1 MAAGSAPL
9 EVLVV
14 GWFPR
19 ADDPIAG
26 RFIADQVAALSATGR
41 IRPTVVSADPVALHG
56 DLPLRTRAADA
67 WARAVRD
74 AAGEGHATLPS
85 GAFGPAGV
93 PVARLGVPVGR
104 TAAVGRVNEHDHR
117 AAALDA
123 FLSGSAGSWSLVH
136 AHVGYPEGAAA
147 ARVATAHGLPLVLT
161 EHATYLDRLFADPET
176 RTAYLDGARAAS
188 RIVAVGAV
196 LAAQIGREFP
206 ELASRI
212 VIIPNTVDID
222 AFRPTGPAERDPD
235 ELLWV
240 GYRREVKGMP
250 TLLRAFAIVRAAR
263 PATTLRLIGR
273 STTDDEEAGWTRLA
287 GELGVADAVRFDPPA
302 DRAGVA
308 AAMARAALF
317 VHPGRRE
324 TMGIVAVEA
333 LASGLPVVATDSGG
347 VTEVLGADPNAVG
360 ALVPPDDPDALAA
373 AMLATLARRATFDPI
388 ALHNH
393 VAGYG
398 AAAVASRIAD
408 LYDEVLAEHPGRPAP
423 ARAAGPP
430 ALAMPA
436 DEPVVL
442 VAFDRPAL
450 DRHLAAA
457 PAWATAGATIVTAGG
472 ALPGH
477 PGSIVVDGPD
487 ADGVAELLRS
497 TVRARRPGAVGLLA
511 AGPRWLIGRW
521 RRRRVVGRVMPRL
534 SATVD
539 AAVAEVLARHPDGAT
554 DRDAGARPVLVVC
567 AGGVDVLAAAPARE
581 AGRARIAPG
590 GLRWIGDLGWLR
602 LAGADRAGADR
613 AGADRAAAAG
623 GTVRQPVAGTPDEAS
638 SS

>member
-1 MAAGSAPL
+1 MAARSAPL
-9 EVLVV
+9 DVLVV

-26 RFIADQVAALSATGR
+26 RFIADQVAALRATGR

-56 DLPLRTRAADA
+56 DLPLRTRSAEG
-67 WARAVRD
+67 WSRVVRD
-74 AAGEGHATLPS
+74 AAASGSATLPS
-85 GAFGPAGV
+85 GAFGPDGV
-93 PVARLGVPVGR
+93 PIARLGVPVGR

-123 FLSGSAGSWSLVH
+123 FLSGSAGNWSLVH

-147 ARVATAHGLPLVLT
+147 ARVARARGLPLVLT
-161 EHATYLDRLFADPET
+161 EHATYLDRLFADPGT
-176 RTAYLDGARAAS
+176 RAAYLDGARAAS

-196 LAAQIGREFP
+196 LAEQIGREFP

-222 AFRPTGPAERDPD
+222 AFAPVGPAERNPD

-240 GYRREVKGMP
+240 GYRREVKGMA
-250 TLLRAFAIVRAAR
+250 TLLRAFALVRAAR
-263 PATTLRLIGR
+263 PTTALRLIGR
-273 STTDDEEAGWTRLA
+273 STTDDEETGWRRLA
-287 GELGVADAVRFDPPA
+287 GELGVADAVRFEPPA

-308 AAMARAALF
+308 AAMAHAALF

-347 VTEVLGADPNAVG
+347 VTEVLGADPDAVG

-373 AMLATLARRATFDPI
+373 AILATLARRATFDPA
-388 ALHNH
+388 ALRAH
-393 VAGYG
+393 VAGYR
-398 AAAVASRIAD
+398 AEAVAGRIAD
-408 LYDEVLAEHPGRPAP
+408 LYDEVLAEHPRRVDAAPRPGLREPGATP
-423 ARAAGPP
+423 S
-430 ALAMPA
+430 
-436 DEPVVL
+436 EPVVL

-457 PAWATAGATIVTAGG
+457 PTWATAGATIVTAGDP
-472 ALPGH
+472 LPGR
-477 PGSIVVDGPD
+477 PASIVLGGSD

-497 TVRARRPGAVGLLA
+497 TVRARGPGAIGLLA
-511 AGPRWLIGRW
+511 AGPRWLGGRW
-521 RRRRVVGRVMPRL
+521 RRRRLVGRVLPRL
-534 SATVD
+534 SAAVD
-539 AAVAEVLARHPDGAT
+539 AAVGGVAIRHADGAAGT
-554 DRDAGARPVLVVC
+554 DGPARPVLVVC
-567 AGGVDVLAAAPARE
+567 AGGIDVLATARARD

-590 GLRWIGDLGWLR
+590 GLRWLGDLGWLR
-602 LAGADRAGADR
+602 LAGADRV
-613 AGADRAAAAG
+613 AAAG
-623 GTVRQPVAGTPDEAS
+623 GAMPQPVGDTPDEARS
-638 SS
+638 S